1 MPPVKSMIVV
11 SWSWLLLAVC
21 VPGLAVVGCGS
32 SGSDGSGEGGQ
43 TGGGTGGKGT
53 GGSSIGTGGSASGSG
68 GAGGTASGTGGA
80 AAGTGGAGGA
90 VSGTGGARAGT
101 GGAVAG
107 TGGAASGTGGAGTGG
122 QGGPATLTLTS
133 TVLTNAAA
141 FLPAYTCAGDN
152 HSPPLA
158 WTAGPT
164 GTLSYAIVLVDTSIG
179 RYHWAIW
186 NIPPTVRALP
196 EMLPAGASI
205 TTPVS
210 AMQAITGT
218 GTPSYQGPCPSGNL
232 HTYVFTAYA
241 LNVATLPG
249 VATGVM
255 AQAVFTAI
263 QSHVLASGTLSGT
276 SNATRP

>member
-1 MPPVKSMIVV
+1 
-11 SWSWLLLAVC
+11 
-21 VPGLAVVGCGS
+21 
-32 SGSDGSGEGGQ
+32 
-43 TGGGTGGKGT
+43 
-53 GGSSIGTGGSASGSG
+53 
-68 GAGGTASGTGGA
+68 
-80 AAGTGGAGGA
+80 
-90 VSGTGGARAGT
+90 
-101 GGAVAG
+101 
-107 TGGAASGTGGAGTGG
+107 
-122 QGGPATLTLTS
+122 LTS
-133 TVLTNAAA
+133 TVLTNGSP
-141 FLPAYTCAGDN
+141 FLPAFTCAGDN

>member
-1 MPPVKSMIVV
+1 MRAVQATIVV
-11 SWSWLLLAVC
+11 SWSWLLLVTCLPA
-21 VPGLAVVGCGS
+21 LAVVGCS
-32 SGSDGSGEGGQ
+32 STSDGSGTGGQ
-43 TGGGTGGKGT
+43 NG
-53 GGSSIGTGGSASGSG
+53 
-68 GAGGTASGTGGA
+68 SGTGGNGAGGA
-80 AAGTGGAGGA
+80 AVGTGGGAAGRNGTGGVVSGTGGA
-90 VSGTGGARAGT
+90 VSGTGGA
-101 GGAVAG
+101 
-107 TGGAASGTGGAGTGG
+107 ASGTGG

-133 TVLTNAAA
+133 TVLANGGT

-164 GTLSYAIVLVDTSIG
+164 GTQSYAIVMIDTSIN

-186 NIPPTVRALP
+186 NMAATVRALP
-196 EMLPAGASI
+196 ETLPAGASI

-218 GTPSYQGPCPSGNL
+218 GTPGYQGPCPSGNL

-241 LNVATLPG
+241 LDVATLPG
-249 VATGVM
+249 VAATGVM
-255 AQAVFTAI
+255 AQAVYTAI

>member
-1 MPPVKSMIVV
+1 MRTVKSTLVV
-11 SWSWLLLAVC
+11 SWSGLLLVACLPV
-21 VPGLAVVGCGS
+21 LAVVGCS
-32 SGSDGSGEGGQ
+32 STSDGSGAGGQ
-43 TGGGTGGKGT
+43 TGGGTGGGN
-53 GGSSIGTGGSASGSG
+53 
-68 GAGGTASGTGGA
+68 SGTGG
-80 AAGTGGAGGA
+80 T
-90 VSGTGGARAGT
+90 VSGA
-101 GGAVAG
+101 
-107 TGGAASGTGGAGTGG
+107 GGAASGTGGAGAGG

-133 TVLTNAAA
+133 TALANGGT
-141 FLPAYTCAGDN
+141 FLPAHTCAGDN

-164 GTLSYAIVLVDTSIG
+164 GTQSYAIVMIDTSIT

-186 NIPPTVRALP
+186 NMAPTVRALP
-196 EMLPAGASI
+196 ETLPAGASI

-218 GTPSYQGPCPSGNL
+218 GTPGYQGPCPSGNL

-241 LNVATLPG
+241 LDVATLPG
-249 VATGVM
+249 VAATGVM
-255 AQAVFTAI
+255 AQAVYTAI